1 MHLDY
6 YWFKKLFKGEKF
18 DIKAERVFFADA
30 LQSGKL
36 KLIVYGLM

>member
-18 DIKAERVFFADA
+18 DIKAERVFFALSHVKFSD
-30 LQSGKL
+30 
-36 KLIVYGLM
+36 